1 MKRIVFQS
9 LVIVFCL
16 ATVVATYGQ
25 VARRNTGATPPAAN
39 GATPAAP
46 AAPKPLPASPNNP
59 LAGGYLIQPN
69 DVLSVFVYKYPDLSR
84 ERVLV
89 LPDGRISVPL
99 IQEIPVAG
107 LTSLE
112 LKQKLEEILKGY
124 VDGPNVTVSLE
135 SIQSYQ
141 VYIMGKVAS
150 PGPLVRATPISVM
163 QAVAAAG
170 GFGEFADKEH
180 IVIFRGDERIRF
192 NYDDYEKGK
201 NQDRNIW
208 LLSGDVVNVP

>member
-1 MKRIVFQS
+1 R
-9 LVIVFCL
+9 
-16 ATVVATYGQ
+16 
-25 VARRNTGATPPAAN
+25 PPLTAPN
-39 GATPAAP
+39 PVPAP
-46 AAPKPLPASPNNP
+46 PNNQV
-59 LAGGYLIQPN
+59 AGGYLIQPN
-69 DVLSVFVYKYPDLSR
+69 DVLSVFVYKYPELSR
-84 ERVLV
+84 DRVLV

-141 VYIMGKVAS
+141 VYVMGKVAS
-150 PGPLVRATPISVM
+150 PGAFVRAPPISVR

-170 GFGEFADKEH
+170 GFAEFADKEH
-180 IVIFRGDERIRF
+180 VVIFRGDERIRF

-201 NQDRNIW
+201 NQDRNI
-208 LLSGDVVNVP
+208 

>member
-9 LVIVFCL
+9 LVIVLCL
-16 ATVVATYGQ
+16 TTGLVTYGQ
-25 VARRNTGATPPAAN
+25 VARRNTGATPPAA
-39 GATPAAP
+39 PANPKTAP
-46 AAPKPLPASPNNP
+46 APPNST
-59 LAGGYLIQPN
+59 ATGGYLIQPN
-69 DVLSVFVYKYPDLSR
+69 DVLSVFVYKYPELSR

-89 LPDGRISVPL
+89 LPDGTISVPL

-107 LTSLE
+107 LTSLQ
-112 LKQKLEEILKGY
+112 LKQKMEETLKGY
-124 VDGPNVTVSLE
+124 VDVPNVTVSLE

-141 VYIMGKVAS
+141 VYVMGKVGA
-150 PGPLVRATPISVM
+150 PGAFIRATPISVM

-192 NYDDYEKGK
+192 NYEDFEKGR
-201 NQDRNIW
+201 NQDKNIW